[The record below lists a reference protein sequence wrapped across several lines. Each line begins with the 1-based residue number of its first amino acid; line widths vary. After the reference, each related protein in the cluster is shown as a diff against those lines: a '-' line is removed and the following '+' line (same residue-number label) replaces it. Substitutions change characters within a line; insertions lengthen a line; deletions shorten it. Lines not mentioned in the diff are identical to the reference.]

1 MNRIKRF
8 FATFLA
14 CVMAFSSIGIV
25 NAVNVFAYGE
35 NRPTYSQEITSITA
49 TPHPTESCPIPTL
62 YDGEM
67 ITRDYLRSRVEEYL
81 SKVTLTLHF
90 KDGTTLET
98 TSVLGDHITPAK
110 NYVDYNTMENDDFLE
125 YTYKYFIEDETYS
138 NGARY
143 DKTVK
148 FDVPIN
154 QVVPA
159 DETHCTS
166 IKIAPN
172 LKLVVADFYAYGLT
186 NDAKENLIKV
196 FKSYYNGK
204 FSNGSSHNKNFGI
217 LAKIEGTSDEIAINP
232 EKLNINCEITEE
244 APKATKYASWD
255 NAVVNYFKLRYTYN
269 YGGFSGSYDC
279 FGAQGGS
286 IADGG
291 IDLYSN
297 GYPFA
302 DYSVTTPPTKTT
314 YVEGQKFNKEGM
326 VISATTFGSK
336 EISLADDNNI
346 NNFDWEKSTFKP
358 STTYDLT
365 SDSKIYQENRVL
377 TTADTEMEVYYGF
390 LSSGTDIFYTATVPI
405 KVVPKEIVGI
415 EVTNQPSKVSYI
427 VGQTF
432 DKNGMVVTATYNDGT
447 TAPIT
452 NYVIEDNILKSGQNK
467 VYVTYGDYYD
477 TVDVSVADKEISSI
491 AITTQPKK
499 TSYVEGEKFDDE
511 GMVVTATYNDGSKGV
526 LKKYE
531 YTYPATALTTGN
543 KNVTVSAG
551 NKTASVA
558 VNVVANT
565 ITGIEVTYPPKKTE
579 YIVGQA
585 FATEGMRVT
594 ATYNDGSKAEI
605 SDYTYEPHIIE
616 DNTKT
621 ITVSKSGKTATTP
634 ITVVNKAVTSIA
646 VTKQPNKLSYNEGDT
661 FNKAGMVVTA
671 TYNDGTSA
679 PISDYVIVDNV
690 LKSGQSKV
698 YITYNN
704 LYTTVDVTVKDTVIL
719 TGIKVTKQPSK
730 VSYIA
735 GDTFDNSG
743 MEVKALYSDGTE
755 TAITNYECNKNP
767 LSKGTNTVY
776 ITYNNFFATVN
787 ISVAEK
793 AIASIEI
800 TTQPKKT
807 SYVEG
812 EKFDDR
818 GMIVTA
824 TYSDGTHSDLAPS
837 EYTYSLAPLTIND
850 SSITISA
857 GNKTASVNI
866 SVVAKELT
874 KIEVTYPPKKTEYIV
889 GQTFLTEGMHI
900 MATYNDGTEV
910 EVFDYT
916 YSPHTIADNTREI
929 TISKS
934 GKNASVPVTVVE
946 KAVTSIAVT
955 HQPSKLIYNEGDIFN
970 VSGMIV
976 TATYNDRTTAPITN
990 YVIEDNVLKSGQSKV
1005 YITYNNLY
1013 TTVDV
1018 TVKDTVILTGIK
1030 VTKQPSKVSYIAGDT
1045 FDNSGMEVKALYS
1058 DGTENVINDYDYS
1071 RSPLSGGSNKIYIT
1085 YKNFFATVDISVAEK
1100 AITSITVTTQPK
1112 KTNYVEGEVF
1122 NDYGMVVMA
1131 TYSDGTRSALAPS
1144 EYTFSSAPLTL
1155 SDKNITI
1162 SAGSKTTS
1170 VSITVVEKVISYIN
1184 ITKEPDKI
1192 DYIVGQHFDDTG
1204 MIVTAHYNDGTE
1216 SEIRDYTFSPDVI
1229 TADTDKITVTK
1240 DSKTDIVRITVTEKL
1255 MTSIAVTKPPKKTTY
1270 IENDVFDKTGMV
1282 ITATYN
1288 DGTQTEVKDYVV
1300 DSNRLSVGT
1309 DKVYITYNG
1318 LYTTTPINVIAKSI
1332 TEIEI
1337 ITPPS
1342 KVNYVEGESFD
1353 RTGMVV
1359 KAKYDDGSTGILESY
1374 EIIPDT
1380 SLTVYD
1386 SIITVRKDGKTD
1398 TTPITVVHKEVVGIK
1413 VTRQPDK
1420 VEYTEGEI
1428 FDVEGMVVTAYYNDN
1443 SSSEISDYT
1452 YSEEPFK
1459 AGDMYVT
1466 IEYKGFYDIVPI
1478 TLAIKDLNSFIKERN
1493 GDVNRDGAVDLTDA
1507 GILTKYLGKV
1517 TDFAKK
1523 AVHTG
1528 DTDNDG
1534 NLTNDD
1540 IVLINNYINGN
1551 ANLSEAALINAD
1563 INGDGIVSE
1572 VDTDLINKA
1581 VLNMWDMDTVYEL
1594 NADANDD
1601 GDINMLDVIWILNTH
1616 YRHTTI
1622 DHIEIVKAP
1631 EKTQYVEGQYF
1642 DDNGMTVE
1650 AVYKDNTREVVTDYT
1665 YPERPLEITDT
1676 AVEINFEEHKAE
1688 QPVTVIKRVIFG
1700 GEEDNGNSDATTE
1713 KASEQT
1719 TSDNIGEQTTKNDSE
1734 QTTEN
1739 SSEQTTSAVSGDI
1752 STETTT
1758 EKNYGNSEG
1767 IRIINLPD
1775 KTNYVEG
1782 QIFDPAGILIE
1793 VLWNDGTK
1801 TYIDENGVYV
1811 SDIPLTLS
1819 DIYGVVYYEY
1829 KNGTEKINVPITVIA
1844 RKAVSAKV
1852 VEYPRTE
1859 YTEGEEF
1866 DKNGAVVEVTYND
1879 GSKETVKDEDIVVK
1893 DNKPLT
1899 QEDTKVTVVA
1909 DGVEADIDI
1918 TVSARETTTE
1928 TTTSSGNHSGG
1939 GAGRKPKT
1947 EITTESTTGDAKDKT
1962 DIKSET
1968 DTKTEFDTEK
1978 DTKSEKDTERG
1989 IGNTDSGDSEFDD
2002 ISDHWAED
2010 YIEYLH
2016 DKGIF
2021 KGVTDDLFMPD
2032 ISTKRGDF
2040 ALVLDR
2046 MLELDNITSVD
2057 ALDFTDVP
2065 ADSYY
2070 AEAIANCS
2078 RSDLFIGYGNGEF
2091 KPEKAITREEMFVII
2106 AKLNN
2111 TDIDRV
2117 DLSVLDD
2124 FADGHTVSE
2133 WAKPY
2138 TAALVEA
2145 GIIVGDNGNIN
2156 PSAEITRAEM
2166 ATIIYNYITQ

>member
-1 MNRIKRF
+1 MNRIKSF

-49 TPHPTESCPIPTL
+49 TPHPTEYCPIPTL

-67 ITRDYLRSRVEEYL
+67 ITRDHLRSRVEEYL

-98 TSVLGDHITPAK
+98 TSVLGEHITPAK

-125 YTYKYFIEDETYS
+125 YTYKYFIENETFS
-138 NGARY
+138 DGTRY

-172 LKLVVADFYAYGLT
+172 LRLVVADFYAYGLMD
-186 NDAKENLIKV
+186 DAKQSLIKA

-217 LAKIEGTSDEIAINP
+217 LAKIEGTTDEIAINP
-232 EKLNINCEITEE
+232 EKLNIDCEITEE

-279 FGAQGGS
+279 FGAQGNS

-291 IDLYSN
+291 IDLCSN

-314 YVEGQKFNKEGM
+314 YVEGQKFNKAGM

-365 SDSKIYQENRVL
+365 SDSKVYQENRAL

-390 LSSGTDIFYTATVPI
+390 LNSGTDIFYTATVPI

-558 VNVVANT
+558 VNVVAKT

-755 TAITNYECNKNP
+755 K
-767 LSKGTNTVY
+767 
-776 ITYNNFFATVN
+776 
-787 ISVAEK
+787 
-793 AIASIEI
+793 
-800 TTQPKKT
+800 
-807 SYVEG
+807 
-812 EKFDDR
+812 
-818 GMIVTA
+818 
-824 TYSDGTHSDLAPS
+824 
-837 EYTYSLAPLTIND
+837 
-850 SSITISA
+850 
-857 GNKTASVNI
+857 
-866 SVVAKELT
+866 
-874 KIEVTYPPKKTEYIV
+874 
-889 GQTFLTEGMHI
+889 
-900 MATYNDGTEV
+900 
-910 EVFDYT
+910 
-916 YSPHTIADNTREI
+916 
-929 TISKS
+929 
-934 GKNASVPVTVVE
+934 
-946 KAVTSIAVT
+946 
-955 HQPSKLIYNEGDIFN
+955 
-970 VSGMIV
+970 
-976 TATYNDRTTAPITN
+976 
-990 YVIEDNVLKSGQSKV
+990 
-1005 YITYNNLY
+1005 
-1013 TTVDV
+1013 
-1018 TVKDTVILTGIK
+1018 
-1030 VTKQPSKVSYIAGDT
+1030 
-1045 FDNSGMEVKALYS
+1045 
-1058 DGTENVINDYDYS
+1058 VINDYDYS
-1071 RSPLSGGSNKIYIT
+1071 RSPLSGGTNKIYIT
-1085 YKNFFATVDISVAEK
+1085 YKNFFVTVDISVAEK
-1100 AITSITVTTQPK
+1100 TITSITVTTQPK

-1162 SAGSKTTS
+1162 SAGSKTTN

-1229 TADTDKITVTK
+1229 TADTDKIIVTK
-1240 DSKTDIVRITVTEKL
+1240 DGKTDIIRIIVTEKL

-1342 KVNYVEGESFD
+1342 KTNYVEGESFD

-1374 EIIPDT
+1374 EIIPNT
-1380 SLTVYD
+1380 PLTVYD

-1466 IEYKGFYDIVPI
+1466 IEYKGFYDVVPI
-1478 TLAIKDLNSFIKERN
+1478 TLAIKNLNSFIKEHN

-1551 ANLSEAALINAD
+1551 ANLSEASLINAD

-1581 VLNMWDMDTVYEL
+1581 ILNMWDMDTVYEL

-1676 AVEINFEEHKAE
+1676 AVEINFEGHKAE
-1688 QPVTVIKRVIFG
+1688 QPVTVIKKVIVG
-1700 GEEDNGNSDATTE
+1700 SEEDTETTTANSSDEHTTAE
-1713 KASEQT
+1713 TTNEQTTTDSAGEQT
-1719 TSDNIGEQTTKNDSE
+1719 TSSDCDN
-1734 QTTEN
+1734 
-1739 SSEQTTSAVSGDI
+1739 

-1758 EKNYGNSEG
+1758 ENRNGNSESTTTENSNSNSEG

-1859 YTEGEEF
+1859 YTEGEKF
-1866 DKNGAVVEVTYND
+1866 DKNGTAVEVTYND

-1909 DGVEADIDI
+1909 DGAEADIDI

-1968 DTKTEFDTEK
+1968 DTKTEPDTET
-1978 DTKSEKDTERG
+1978 DTKAEQGTEQG
-1989 IGNTDSGDSEFDD
+1989 TGNTDSGDSEFDD

-2078 RSDLFIGYGNGEF
+2078 RRDLFIGYGNGEF
-2091 KPEKAITREEMFVII
+2091 KPEKTITREEMFVII

-2111 TDIDRV
+2111 TDIDKV
-2117 DLSVLDD
+2117 DLSALDD